1 MADLAYQVFVDL
13 DATALEGGAIYLG
26 VPNDD
31 PEQNPI
37 AVYWDEALTISAAQ
51 PLRTSGGV
59 IVRDGTPSDVFA
71 NVQAYS
77 IRVRNRAGKVVWY
90 KPTTGGTSTSRLSF
104 PIPSGPSGD
113 IGPEG
118 PTGPADNTYSSY
130 AEMQASDP
138 TRKSARLVGDTDNPP
153 HPDGPYNNPSQTVGG
168 WVLQQ
173 ANGIAYSRTVNIALP
188 LDRSIPR
195 TLAYMSAVDPF
206 TTASQTSKLQRA
218 FSDAAG
224 DGLKIT
230 AHPDAAYRKDAPLPI
245 AVDFDGQGCSF
256 VGAGSS
262 NALQLSGSGRV
273 WKNITN
279 LGAAAAR
286 TSADATDGGIF
297 ITATDFVLENVEAG
311 RVEAGK
317 GHGAAA
323 IFFAGAKR
331 GVIRNSRALYSYAD
345 GHHCSDG
352 CEDLTFYNPVSI
364 GVGDDGF
371 AAVSYNYQGTINKR
385 IHTYG
390 LRAIDVKARGL
401 SVLGCLDSIH
411 RNPTIIRSSAAAVY
425 FVTEGS
431 DSFNTL
437 GSRGARVEGLY
448 AENCVTGVD
457 RPMLSQAIILVAG
470 ADGAVP
476 LNDGT
481 FAPLSVS
488 DFFIGGRVVGAGTV
502 ASYAL
507 RTDSA
512 ANYRGG
518 FDLKL
523 EDIVGPNTAD
533 AVVQLGGQD
542 NYGRI
547 VIDGANGYPFV
558 LMPSLTGDQAFETLQ
573 GFNTRKKSPGINE
586 ALHGSAANNWAMLYV
601 DLLKFDG
608 SVATPAGNMDLN
620 KLYWRRFLRDGNV
633 IGHP

>member
-1 MADLAYQVFVDL
+1 MGKVNITFPGNLGQVNSVADLRDVPSYFLPDGLIYVVKLAGRSFTFDTSAVGADDGVD
-13 DATALEGGAIYLG
+13 I
-26 VPNDD
+26 VKPND
-31 PEQNPI
+31 
-37 AVYWDEALTISAAQ
+37 LTAAQ
-51 PLRTSGGV
+51 AGRWLYA
-59 IVRDGTPSDVFA
+59 IDGIAP
-71 NVQAYS
+71 
-77 IRVRNRAGKVVWY
+77 
-90 KPTTGGTSTSRLSF
+90 
-104 PIPSGPSGD
+104 
-113 IGPEG
+113 GPEG
-118 PTGPADNTYSSY
+118 KAGPADNTYSSY
-130 AEMQASDP
+130 AMMQASDP
-138 TRKSARLVGDTDNPP
+138 TRKSARLVGDTDFPA
-153 HPDGPYNNPSQTVGG
+153 HPDGSYNNPTQTVGG

-173 ANGIAYSRTVNIALP
+173 AKGIGYGKQVNIALP

-195 TLAYMSAVDPF
+195 TLAFMSAVDPF
-206 TTASQTSKLQRA
+206 TTASQTSKLQSA
-218 FSDAAG
+218 FADAAG
-224 DGLKIT
+224 EGYKLV
-230 AHPDAAYRKDAPLPI
+230 AHGDAAYRKDAPLAI

-262 NALQLSGSGRV
+262 NALQFSGSGRV

-279 LGAAAAR
+279 LGAATQR
-286 TSADATDGGIF
+286 TSADATDGGIYV
-297 ITATDFVLENVEAG
+297 TATDFVLENVEAG

-352 CEDLTFYNPVSI
+352 CEDLTFYNPTSI

-390 LRAIDVKARGL
+390 LKAIDVKARGL

-437 GSRGARVEGLY
+437 GSRNARVEGLY
-448 AENCVTGVD
+448 AENCVTGVG
-457 RPMLSQAIILVAG
+457 RPMLSQAVVLVAG
-470 ADGAVP
+470 ADGTVA
-476 LNDGT
+476 LADGSI
-481 FAPLSVS
+481 APLSVN
-488 DFFIGGRVVGAGTV
+488 DYFIGGRVVGAGTV
-502 ASYAL
+502 ASYAY
-507 RTDSA
+507 RNDSPYA
-512 ANYRGG
+512 IRGG
-518 FDLKL
+518 YDLKI
-523 EDIVGPNTAD
+523 ENFSGPNTAD
-533 AVVQLGGQD
+533 ACVQMGGRD

-547 VIDGANGYPFV
+547 VIDGCDGYPF
-558 LMPSLTGDQAFETLQ
+558 LFMPSMTGDNAFATLQ
-573 GFNTRKKSPGINE
+573 GYNTRKKSPSISE
-586 ALHGSAANNWAMLYV
+586 ALHGSAANTWDMLYV

-608 SVATPAGNMDLN
+608 SVAQPAGNMDLN